1 MGEKWVNNMS
11 IRKAVKVSTRVNR
24 GLLQLVW
31 VYPAKKR
38 NYLGTGL
45 ADTEQNR
52 SIAGWTAR
60 EIEQDIFV
68 GQYDQTLGKY
78 RGQEFE
84 PAKPQAKI
92 TKITFLE
99 LWEQFT
105 EFKAPILGTTTIHGQ
120 YRHHGNLVAKCP
132 YKYQEG
138 AKIRAWV
145 LENYSIE
152 VARRW
157 MVAINAMGKWA
168 VKMGK
173 IDQNPYQDL
182 AIPKP
187 KNQNK
192 PDIDPFTAEERD
204 RIIAAFKIHQ
214 IHGHYWRLVQ
224 FLFYTGARPNEAIAL
239 RWGSVTDRHIALVE
253 SAGVGDRGQKVVTG
267 GLKSQ
272 AQRKIPVSSKIL
284 ESLGDRG
291 KDGDLVFPAKKGG
304 LITWGNFSRQPGK
317 KAGAWCE
324 ILEIAQVPIKNP
336 YQTRHTYITLALDS
350 GAKIQDIAKLVGNS
364 PKVLVSSYLG
374 ISRELEQPDI

>member
-1 MGEKWVNNMS
+1 LS
-11 IRKAVKVSTRVNR
+11 IRRSVKVSIRVNR

-31 VYPAKKR
+31 VYPPKNR

-45 ADTEQNR
+45 TNTEQHR

-60 EIEQDIFV
+60 EIEQDIFI
-68 GQYDQTLGKY
+68 GQYDNTLRKY
-78 RGQEFE
+78 RGAEFE
-84 PAKPQAKI
+84 PVKPPAKI
-92 TKITFLE
+92 TQATFHE

-105 EFKAPILGTTTIHGQ
+105 EYKSPSLGTTTINGQ
-120 YRHHGNLVAKCP
+120 YRHHRNLVEKCP
-132 YKYQEG
+132 HKLELG
-138 AKIRAWV
+138 EKIRAWA
-145 LENYSIE
+145 LDNYSIE

-173 IDQNPYQDL
+173 IDQNPFEDM

-187 KNQNK
+187 KNQSK

-204 RIIAAFKIHQ
+204 RIIAVFKDHPK
-214 IHGHYWRLVQ
+214 HCHYWRLVQ
-224 FLFYTGARPNEAIAL
+224 FLFFTGARPNEAIAL
-239 RWGSVTDRHIALVE
+239 RWGNVTDRSIALVE
-253 SAGVGDRGQKVVTG
+253 SAGVGDRGQKVVTS

-272 AQRKIPVSSKIL
+272 TQRKIPVSPKIL
-284 ESLGDRG
+284 ESLGDAGR
-291 KDGDLVFPAKKGG
+291 DGGLVFPAKKGG
-304 LITWGNFSRQPGK
+304 LITWGNFSRQQGK
-317 KAGAWCE
+317 KMGAWYE
-324 ILEIAQVPIKNP
+324 VLEIAQVAAKNP